1 MSKYRYNPQA
11 VILAEA
17 EQKKAEQ
24 ELAAAA
30 AKAKELAAT
39 DEEAAKKAAAKQKA
53 AETAMAEV
61 AKRMKSVTAAAE
73 PKDTVDIVVSR
84 PIRITVEAAEVAAK

>member
-1 MSKYRYNPQA
+1 MTRS
-11 VILAEA
+11 
-17 EQKKAEQ
+17 
-24 ELAAAA
+24 
-30 AKAKELAAT
+30 
-39 DEEAAKKAAAKQKA
+39 AAKQKA